1 MFPKPADENDIQ
13 ALQDLIEYPDLE
25 AVAREA
31 DRFNIFEAVDVVR
44 RELHHSAFL
53 AYLFNPNENYGLG
66 DAFACQFLKTA
77 VAGAEPE
84 TLKVRP
90 IDLALWDFDQ
100 LEIRR
105 EWQNIDSHT
114 RVLHHQPAGSGAPQS
129 DHWPRHNGDPAKA
142 V

>member
-105 EWQNIDSHT
+105 SGRTST
-114 RVLHHQPAGSGAPQS
+114 RILVFYIINRPDQVRLNLTIGPGTMEIRQ
-129 DHWPRHNGDPAKA
+129 A